1 MKPTELEVCYGEITK
16 LSVTNFIR
24 KDMVHF
30 SLADLH
36 RSIAHVVDGWKPS
49 QRKIMYACFK
59 RKLTKEMKVAQLG
72 SHAADVTAYHHGE
85 TSLGDTIVKLAHT
98 FVGSNNVNF
107 LEPKGQFG
115 TRLMGGKDSSQT
127 RYINTHL
134 TPLARCYFDPKDDPV
149 LIQLEEDN
157 KIIEPEF
164 FVPVLPTVLINGTE
178 GIGTGFSTYIPP
190 FNPLDVKDNISRIL
204 NCEDIK
210 PMVPYFNGFKGTITP
225 DPESNQIW
233 IATGVWKTVGHGR
246 IMITELPPGRWTN
259 DFKEHLDEMVEKK
272 KISEYINNSTT
283 EDVKFEVF
291 DYSGKNFSKDF
302 GMTKNIR
309 ATNMHLFHPSGI
321 KKYNTPEEIL
331 VDFVEIRLEYY
342 KKRKINLVK
351 ELSEREIEIRNKAE
365 FVRQVVNDEFI
376 IFKRKKMDIENELER
391 KKFDKINEKYD
402 YLLNIKTH
410 QYTEEEIDKLEN
422 ECNNITEELKIL
434 KSISHTTMWK
444 TDVLKC

>member
-1 MKPTELEVCYGEITK
+1 MKPAELEVAYGDIK
-16 LSVTNFIR
+16 NLSVTNFIR

-36 RSIAHVVDGWKPS
+36 RSIAHMVDGWKPS

-134 TPLARCYFDPKDDPV
+134 TPQARCYFDPKDDPI

-190 FNPLDVKDNISRIL
+190 FNPSEIKDNILRIIQGE
-204 NCEDIK
+204 NIK
-210 PMVPYFNGFKGTITP
+210 IMTPYFNGFKGTIEA
-225 DPESNQIW
+225 DKESNQIW
-233 IATGVWKTVGHGR
+233 TATGLWKTVGRGR
-246 IMITELPPGRWTN
+246 IVVTELPPGKWTN

-272 KISEYINNSTT
+272 KISDYLNNSTT
-283 EDVKFEVF
+283 EDVLFEIF
-291 DYSGKNFSKDF
+291 DYSGKNFVKDF
-302 GMTKNIR
+302 GMSKSIR

-321 KKYNTPEEIL
+321 KKYNTAEEIL
-331 VDFVEIRLEYY
+331 VDFVEIRLQYY

-351 ELSEREIEIRNKAE
+351 ELSNSEIEIRNKAE

-376 IFKRKKMDIENELER
+376 IFKRKKIDIESELDQ

-410 QYTEEEIDKLEN
+410 QYTEEEIEKLNKESKT
-422 ECNNITEELKIL
+422 ITEELKTL
-434 KSISHTTMWK
+434 NSTPHVSMWK